1 MGPDL
6 FADIT
11 LLLGLF
17 VGAIAV
23 LGRML
28 RGAEGR
34 LREDF
39 KAQIASVREEN
50 ALGQARLESQIGA
63 VRAELGDVEQR
74 LDGRIEGTR
83 AELRGVEKRLGDR
96 SDAVRDELVETRV
109 AMADR
114 VARIEGRVFGVPL
127 PGTGTDS
134 A

>member
-1 MGPDL
+1 MGTDL
-6 FADIT
+6 FGDFA
-11 LLLGLF
+11 LLVGLI
-17 VGAIAV
+17 VGGTT

-28 RGAEGR
+28 RGAESR
-34 LREDF
+34 LRKEL
-39 KAQIASVREEN
+39 KEEIASVREGG
-50 ALGQARLESQIGA
+50 ATGRAKLETQIGGL
-63 VRAELGDVEQR
+63 RTELGEVEQR